1 MNSITNF
8 GHSTR
13 FAGKKFPH
21 KCKAPLH
28 FIALLF
34 ALALLCP
41 PMVLLLIL
49 NPYIMKTTAEIQRL
63 DVISEIELIY
73 RSKVKASERPHIT
86 SSRRAY
92 EIALQNWDDNRIE
105 FIEQCKIMLL
115 SQSHKVLGIYE
126 MSSGGIAGTV
136 VDLRLLFTAALK
148 AAAVN
153 VIIIHNHPSGNTA
166 PSEADRQITSKA
178 VQAGKLL
185 DVKILDHLI
194 ISSESYYSFA
204 DDGAL

>member
-1 MNSITNF
+1 
-8 GHSTR
+8 
-13 FAGKKFPH
+13 
-21 KCKAPLH
+21 
-28 FIALLF
+28 
-34 ALALLCP
+34 
-41 PMVLLLIL
+41 
-49 NPYIMKTTAEIQRL
+49 MKTAAETQKL
-63 DVISEIELIY
+63 DIISEIELIY
-73 RSKVKASERPHIT
+73 RSKVSASQRPQIT

-92 EIALQNWDDNRIE
+92 ELALQNWDENKIE

-136 VDLRLLFTAALK
+136 VDIRLLFTAALK

-153 VIIIHNHPSGNTA
+153 VILIHNHPSGNTA
-166 PSEADRQITSKA
+166 PSDADRQITSKA
-178 VQAGKLL
+178 VKAGQFL